1 MDRCFSKVKTSTG
14 TYTFHNEKVHKCK
27 AKQNCYAKGE
37 TLAPLTKHAERLKVL
52 EGVKVDDAEC
62 KEYLNGELFHHGVDF
77 EVCEGKPVGYSSTGE
92 QITDIDEYF
101 TLINTGETYKHLD
114 AQFYPVS
121 PFEDAGW
128 SMLANGRSYVA
139 NYEAR
144 YICMKPAA
152 EAEAIVGQSKIPA
165 SFVVLGCLVCAFFVS
180 AVGLA
185 VAYFKGKRSD
195 NKGDCDQ
202 LEEC

>member
-1 MDRCFSKVKTSTG
+1 MNRCFSKVKTPTG

-27 AKQNCYAKGE
+27 AKQNCYSKGE
-37 TLAPLTKHAERLKVL
+37 ILAPLTDRAERYKIL
-52 EGVKVDDAEC
+52 EGLKVDDAEC
-62 KEYLNGELFHHGVDF
+62 EDYLYGEFFHHGVDL

-101 TLINTGETYKHLD
+101 TMINTGETYKHLD

-121 PFEDAGW
+121 PFEDGP
-128 SMLANGRSYVA
+128 SMLLNGRDDVA
-139 NYEAR
+139 NYQAM

-152 EAEAIVGQSKIPA
+152 EAEPIVGQSALPI
-165 SFVVLGCLVCAFFVS
+165 SFVVLGCLACAFVVS
-180 AVGLA
+180 AIGLA
-185 VAYFKGKRSD
+185 IAYFKGKRSL
-195 NKGDCDQ
+195 KKEGSGQ